1 MRSEKV
7 LWILFP
13 LWLLQCWHPQRGLA
27 LSLYLCASTSTQ
39 KSGQAD
45 AAYSLLICCG
55 CFKFQLKNEKHLD
68 GIPERGGEISSL
80 TKCKFNHHVLNLKVN
95 SKLLFWWRKKILES
109 FFFSPPLP
117 FLFFFFWYCWMDLLP
132 GGGVRGL
139 CDLTWPSPSDWV
151 KEGVGKGWG
160 VQPGKITGES
170 PFLPSSCALAP
181 C

>member
-27 LSLYLCASTSTQ
+27 LSLYLCASMSTQ

-68 GIPERGGEISSL
+68 GIPERGGGISSL
-80 TKCKFNHHVLNLKVN
+80 TKCKFNHHVLDLKVN

-109 FFFSPPLP
+109 FFFPLLCHS
-117 FLFFFFWYCWMDLLP
+117 FSFFFGTVEWIC
-132 GGGVRGL
+132 
-139 CDLTWPSPSDWV
+139 SQ
-151 KEGVGKGWG
+151 EEGWG
-160 VQPGKITGES
+160 DFVILHDQAPVTGSRKEWGRAGGS
-170 PFLPSSCALAP
+170 SQARLQENPPSCLHP
-181 C
+181 VP